1 MCVPDLSET
10 EQLINTFKTAD
21 MIDDSGVRST
31 RKGEISNVTNKQIDL
46 NRERRG
52 TDGMTKPSVNV
63 NVRLNILVC
72 RWGES
77 QMNETL
83 SKGI

>member
-1 MCVPDLSET
+1 M
-10 EQLINTFKTAD
+10 FKTAD

-52 TDGMTKPSVNV
+52 TDGITEPSVNV
-63 NVRLNILVC
+63 NVRLNILMSRC
-72 RWGES
+72 GKS
-77 QMNETL
+77 QM
-83 SKGI
+83 K

>member
-1 MCVPDLSET
+1 M
-10 EQLINTFKTAD
+10 FKTAD

-63 NVRLNILVC
+63 NVRLNILMS
-72 RWGES
+72 R
-77 QMNETL
+77 
-83 SKGI
+83 

>member
-1 MCVPDLSET
+1 M
-10 EQLINTFKTAD
+10 FKTAD
-21 MIDDSGVRST
+21 MIDDIGLRST

-63 NVRLNILVC
+63 NVRLNILMSRC
-72 RWGES
+72 GKS
-77 QMNETL
+77 QMN
-83 SKGI
+83 

>member
-1 MCVPDLSET
+1 M
-10 EQLINTFKTAD
+10 FKTAD
-21 MIDDSGVRST
+21 MIDDSRVRST

-52 TDGMTKPSVNV
+52 TDRMTKPSVNV
-63 NVRLNILVC
+63 NVRLNILVS

>member
-1 MCVPDLSET
+1 M
-10 EQLINTFKTAD
+10 FKTAD

-52 TDGMTKPSVNV
+52 TDGMTEPSVNV
-63 NVRLNILVC
+63 NDAAK
-72 RWGES
+72 
-77 QMNETL
+77 T
-83 SKGI
+83 K

>member
-1 MCVPDLSET
+1 M
-10 EQLINTFKTAD
+10 FKTAD
-21 MIDDSGVRST
+21 MIDDSRVRST

-63 NVRLNILVC
+63 NVRFLWVDGAKAKWTK
-72 RWGES
+72 RWAKAS
-77 QMNETL
+77 NEDTVV
-83 SKGI
+83 KIPEKKKR

>member
-1 MCVPDLSET
+1 M
-10 EQLINTFKTAD
+10 FKTAD
-21 MIDDSGVRST
+21 MIDDSGVLST
-31 RKGEISNVTNKQIDL
+31 RKGEISKVTNKQIDL

-63 NVRLNILVC
+63 NVRPYILMS

-77 QMNETL
+77 QTN
-83 SKGI
+83 

>member
-1 MCVPDLSET
+1 M
-10 EQLINTFKTAD
+10 FKTAD
-21 MIDDSGVRST
+21 VIDDSRVRST

-63 NVRLNILVC
+63 NVRLNILVS
-72 RWGES
+72 RWGKS
-77 QMNETL
+77 QMNKTL